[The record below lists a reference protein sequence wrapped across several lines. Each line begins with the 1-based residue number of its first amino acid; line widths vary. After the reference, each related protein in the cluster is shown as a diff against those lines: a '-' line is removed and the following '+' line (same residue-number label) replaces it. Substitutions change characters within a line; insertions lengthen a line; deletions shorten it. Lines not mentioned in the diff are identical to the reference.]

1 MSDSKTPDTAT
12 SDSSNNRSMQRAK
25 RLSRSRLSPIWIVPL
40 LAALIGAWMVWDNF
54 SSRGPLIH
62 LNMDS
67 AEGIEAGKTL
77 IKTRNV
83 EVGHVEAVR
92 LSDDLSHTVVTA
104 RMASDAERMLNED
117 SRFWVVKPRI
127 GREGISG
134 LNTVLSGAYIQLA
147 PGSAEAF
154 QETFD
159 VLEQPPVA
167 PPDAPGLRI
176 NLVSQVGNSLSAG
189 DPVTYQGYTVGRVES
204 TEFDP
209 EDKEMRHRI
218 FIQAPYDTL
227 VSDTTRFWSSSGID
241 LQLNS
246 EGVNVNLDSF
256 ETLISG
262 GVTFGVPEDISPGKP
277 AKQNTTYTLYNNEE
291 SAREGTYD
299 QYIEYVLLVDDT
311 VRGLSRGAPVEYRGV
326 RLGTVVA
333 VPWHFTAP
341 QPDTLTQF
349 AIPVLIRI
357 EPQRLES
364 GANVDDNVN
373 DEDVHDRFERM
384 FKEYGLRATL
394 KAGNLLTGAL
404 FVDLNFNEEVE
415 PYEALQFDGKNVF
428 PTISGGFAQI
438 EQKVS
443 SLLDKLNGL
452 EVEPILTGLNDTLQT
467 SQQTLEQVREISE
480 SINSLVSDPATQSLP
495 GSVNDTLEELQRTLN
510 GFSSGS
516 SGYRQLNDTLEQL
529 ETLMRDLQP
538 VARTLSEKPNAL
550 IFDREVQTDPMPRAS
565 Q

>member
-1 MSDSKTPDTAT
+1 MPD
-12 SDSSNNRSMQRAK
+12 SMQRAK
-25 RLSRSRLSPIWIVPL
+25 RVSQSRLSPIWIVPL
-40 LAALIGAWMVWDNF
+40 LAVLIGAWMVWDNI
-54 SSRGPLIH
+54 SSRGPLIT
-62 LNMDS
+62 LNMDN

-83 EVGHVEAVR
+83 QVGQVEAVR

-104 RMASDAERMLNED
+104 RMSNDAARMLNSET
-117 SRFWVVKPRI
+117 RFWVVKPRI

-147 PGSAEAF
+147 PGKSDEAQDSF
-154 QETFD
+154 A

-204 TEFDP
+204 TDFDP
-209 EDKEMRHRI
+209 DKREMRHRL
-218 FIQAPYDTL
+218 FIQAPYDSL
-227 VSDTTRFWSSSGID
+227 VTDTTRFWSSSGID
-241 LQLNS
+241 VQLDS

-262 GVTFGVPEDISPGKP
+262 GVTFGMPEDIARGSP
-277 AKQNTTYTLYNNEE
+277 AKQDATYTLYNNEE

-326 RLGTVVA
+326 RVGTVVS

-341 QPDTLTQF
+341 QPDSLTQF

-364 GANVDDNVN
+364 NEEISANIDDQEWRN
-373 DEDVHDRFERM
+373 RFETM

-404 FVDLNFNEEVE
+404 FVDLNFNDEVP
-415 PYEALQFDGKNVF
+415 PYEPMRFDDRPVF
-428 PTISGGFAQI
+428 PTVSGGFAQI
-438 EQKVS
+438 EQKIS
-443 SLLDKLNGL
+443 NLLDKLNEL
-452 EVEPILTGLNDTLQT
+452 QVEPILDRLNETMQT
-467 SQQTLEQVREISE
+467 SQQTLEQVRQIAE
-480 SINSLVSDPATQSLP
+480 SVNAVVSDPATQQLP
-495 GSVNDTLEELQRTLN
+495 GSLNDTLQELQSTLN
-510 GFSSGS
+510 GFSTGS
-516 SGYRQLNDTLEQL
+516 SGYRQLNDTLKQL
-529 ETLMRDLQP
+529 EALMRDLQP
-538 VARTLSEKPNAL
+538 VAKTLSEKPNAL
-550 IFDREVQTDPMPRAS
+550 IFDREVQTDPVPRAP

>member
-1 MSDSKTPDTAT
+1 MPD
-12 SDSSNNRSMQRAK
+12 SMQRAK
-25 RLSRSRLSPIWIVPL
+25 RVSQSRLSPIWIVPL
-40 LAALIGAWMVWDNF
+40 LAALIGAWMVWDNI
-54 SSRGPLIH
+54 SSRGPLIT
-62 LNMDS
+62 LNMDN

-104 RMASDAERMLNED
+104 RMSNDAARMLNTET
-117 SRFWVVKPRI
+117 RFWVVKPRI

-147 PGSAEAF
+147 PGKSDEA
-154 QETFD
+154 QDSFD

-167 PPDAPGLRI
+167 PPDAPGLRV

-204 TEFDP
+204 TDFDP
-209 EDKEMRHRI
+209 EKREMRHRI
-218 FIQAPYDTL
+218 FIQSPYDSL
-227 VSDTTRFWSSSGID
+227 VTDTTRFWSSSGID
-241 LQLNS
+241 VQLDS

-262 GVTFGVPEDISPGKP
+262 GVTFGVPEDIARGNP
-277 AKQNTTYTLYNNEE
+277 AKQDATYTLYNNEE

-326 RLGTVVA
+326 RVGTVVS

-364 GANVDDNVN
+364 S
-373 DEDVHDRFERM
+373 EDVNEDIDDQEVRDRFQTM
-384 FKEYGLRATL
+384 FKDYGLRATL

-404 FVDLNFNEEVE
+404 FVDLNFSQDAD
-415 PYEALQFDGKNVF
+415 PYKSLTFDGKPVF
-428 PTISGGFAQI
+428 PTVSGGFAQI
-438 EQKVS
+438 EQKIS
-443 SLLDKLNGL
+443 NLLDKLNDL
-452 EVEPILTGLNDTLQT
+452 QVEPILERLDQTMQT
-467 SQQTLEQVREISE
+467 SQQTLEQVRQIAE
-480 SINSLVSDPATQSLP
+480 SVNAIVSDPATQQLP
-495 GSVNDTLEELQRTLN
+495 GSLNDTLQELQNTLN
-510 GFSSGS
+510 GFSAGS
-516 SGYRQLNDTLEQL
+516 SGYRQLNDTLKQL
-529 ETLMRDLQP
+529 EILMRDLQP
-538 VARTLSEKPNAL
+538 VAKTLREQPNAL
-550 IFDREVQTDPMPRAS
+550 IFDREVQTDPVPRAP

>member
-1 MSDSKTPDTAT
+1 MSDSL
-12 SDSSNNRSMQRAK
+12 QRAK
-25 RLSRSRLSPIWIVPL
+25 RLSQSRLSPIWIVPL

-54 SSRGPLIH
+54 SSRGPLVT
-62 LNMDS
+62 LDMEN

-83 EVGHVEAVR
+83 EVGHVESVR

-104 RMASDAERMLNED
+104 RMSSDAGRMLNSD
-117 SRFWVVKPRI
+117 TRFWVVKPRI

-134 LNTVLSGAYIQLA
+134 LGTVLSGAYIQLA
-147 PGSAEAF
+147 PGKSDKY
-154 QETFD
+154 QDHFD
-159 VLEQPPVA
+159 VLDQPPVA

-204 TEFDP
+204 TDFDP
-209 EDKEMRHRI
+209 EKREMRHRL
-218 FIQAPYDTL
+218 FIQAPYDSL
-227 VSDTTRFWSSSGID
+227 VTDTTRFWSASGID
-241 LQLNS
+241 VQLNS
-246 EGVNVNLDSF
+246 EGVSVNLDSF

-262 GVTFGVPEDISPGKP
+262 GVTFGVPEDVTQGNP
-277 AKQNTTYTLYNNEE
+277 AKQNATYTLYNSEE

-299 QYIEYVLLVDDT
+299 QYVDYVLLVDDT

-326 RLGTVVA
+326 RVGTVVS

-341 QPDTLTQF
+341 QPDSLSQF

-364 GANVDDNVN
+364 GEDINKKIDDQEVR
-373 DEDVHDRFERM
+373 ERFEKM
-384 FKEYGLRATL
+384 FKDLGLRATL

-404 FVDLNFNEEVE
+404 FVDLNFSDDA
-415 PYEALQFDGKNVF
+415 PAYKPMTFDGKPVF
-428 PTISGGFAQI
+428 PTVSGGFAQI

-443 SLLDKLNGL
+443 NLLDKLNNL
-452 EVEPILTGLNDTLQT
+452 KVEPILSSLDKTMQT
-467 SQQTLEQVREISE
+467 SQKTLEQVQQIAE
-480 SINSLVSDPATQSLP
+480 SVNAIVSDPATQQLP
-495 GSVNDTLEELQRTLN
+495 GSVNDTLEELQNTLN

-516 SGYRQLNDTLEQL
+516 SGYRQLNDTLKQL
-529 ETLMRDLQP
+529 EQLMRDLQP

-550 IFDREVQTDPMPRAS
+550 IFDREVQADPTPRAAP
-565 Q
+565 